1 MTRLLRQ
8 WQPSALLALGYTLQ
22 PSVATLTYRY
32 MPFSNGTTL
41 TSVVR

>member
-1 MTRLLRQ
+1 MTRLPRQ
-8 WQPSALLALGYTLQ
+8 RQSTALLALGYTLQ

-32 MPFSNGTTL
+32 MPFLNGTTL